1 MGEICIQS
9 SEVPDVFTGCDG
21 KRDQRRLYYRS
32 KDHGSGGKADL
43 YECKTDRIGY
53 GIIPVLKGSEGVMAE
68 IPIKCA
74 YFFIKIKNREYV

>member
-53 GIIPVLKGSEGVMAE
+53 GIIPYLKGSEGLSAE
-68 IPIKCA
+68 KPTNEA
-74 YFFIKIKNREYV
+74 YFFIKLKNREYV